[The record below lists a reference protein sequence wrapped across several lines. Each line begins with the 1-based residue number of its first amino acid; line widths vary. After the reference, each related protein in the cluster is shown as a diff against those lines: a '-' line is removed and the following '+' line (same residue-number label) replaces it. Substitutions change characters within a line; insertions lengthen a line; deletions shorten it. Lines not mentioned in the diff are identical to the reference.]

1 MDDVLVAAYRGIVLV
16 IYALLLVL
24 AAVVAVGLRRRRQ
37 TARDDTRRV
46 GDDTAVDGREA
57 ARRAQGRSAWTRIS
71 GGF

>member
-1 MDDVLVAAYRGIVLV
+1 MDDAVVATYRGIVLIV
-16 IYALLLVL
+16 FVLLLVL
-24 AAVVAVGLRRRRQ
+24 AAVVVLGLRRRTR

-46 GDDTAVDGREA
+46 GDDAAVDSREA